1 MANRVYEIL
10 IAFEAGLATA
20 EVDGFLMKIVGLVR
34 DAKGEVKSVER
45 PGVRRLAFRVHGKTD
60 ANFVVM
66 TTSMPVTV
74 VKPIEGILR
83 LNESVL
89 RYMTTRIDPA
99 FLTPPSHA
107 SSAHASHAAPAAPA
121 ASPPAGAPAA

>member
-10 IAFEAGLATA
+10 IAFEPALSSQD
-20 EVDGFLMKIVGLVR
+20 VDAALMKIVGLVR

-66 TTSMPVTV
+66 TTSMPAVCV
-74 VKPIEGILR
+74 PPIEGTLR
-83 LNESVL
+83 LNEGVL
-89 RYMTTRIDPA
+89 RYMTTRVDPT
-99 FLTPPSHA
+99 FLTPP
-107 SSAHASHAAPAAPA
+107 AHASAPHAAPSTPAATPA
-121 ASPPAGAPAA
+121 ASTTSAPA

>member
-10 IAFEAGLATA
+10 IAFEPSLSVQD
-20 EVDGFLMKIVGLVR
+20 VDAALMKIVGIVR

-66 TTSMPVTV
+66 TTLMPVAT
-74 VKPIEGILR
+74 VKPVEGILR
-83 LNESVL
+83 LHEGVL

-99 FLTPPSHA
+99 FLTPPAHVAAPHA
-107 SSAHASHAAPAAPA
+107 PHAAPAPAAPA
-121 ASPPAGAPAA
+121 APPSSAPA